1 MKGKE
6 RFLFRP
12 TRGDW
17 MRKWGSV
24 NWHQRQGEI
33 PVRAQ
38 SWTDTPDGYIH
49 AQLARLQLKHQHQI
63 LSPHTHSQSHWNVII
78 SFSLYVHWHSLT
90 GWKLLPF
97 QTGSGRWVPQQKL
110 NYFYCRKARRG
121 KTTCE
126 GWKSKL
132 RRGKGQPLLT
142 NVSLMHSYGR
152 SCCGMRTYTT
162 SQ

>member
-1 MKGKE
+1 
-6 RFLFRP
+6 
-12 TRGDW
+12 
-17 MRKWGSV
+17 MRECELTPEAG
-24 NWHQRQGEI
+24 RD
-33 PVRAQ
+33 PCQ
-38 SWTDTPDGYIH
+38 SSKLNRHSWRVYPRTAGPDYSSNTSI
-49 AQLARLQLKHQHQI
+49 RSW
-63 LSPHTHSQSHWNVII
+63 SPHTHSQSHWNVII
-78 SFSLYVHWHSLT
+78 SFSLYVHWHALT

-110 NYFYCRKARRG
+110 NYFYCRTARRG
-121 KTTCE
+121 KTTCK